1 MVHVTSGIS
10 MAEHSTAQAL
20 PDINV
25 HPTSSAYVKN
35 GDSLETP
42 SSCNIAREATA
53 ESINQAVLEAYWLGL
68 NLVVTIRRT
77 LAIYPNISLEII
89 LEGVKLKIS

>member
-1 MVHVTSGIS
+1 MFAIGFLKV
-10 MAEHSTAQAL
+10 L
-20 PDINV
+20 PDIHNV